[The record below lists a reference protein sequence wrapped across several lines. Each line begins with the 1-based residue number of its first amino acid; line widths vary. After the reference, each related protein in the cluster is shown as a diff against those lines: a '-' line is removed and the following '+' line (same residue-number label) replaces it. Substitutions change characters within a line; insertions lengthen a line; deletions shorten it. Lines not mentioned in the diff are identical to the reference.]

1 VLLFGARE
9 LGVVN
14 HFDEQ
19 HFRVIPADS
28 ESRVA

>member
-1 VLLFGARE
+1 VLLFGALE

-14 HFDEQ
+14 HFLMSNTPR
-19 HFRVIPADS
+19 HSADS